1 MVTIEVACR
10 HCNETQPVRKHG
22 KGRGGYP
29 RYYCNDCKRTFQL
42 SYLYRAHQPGMK
54 EKIIEMASQGAGI
67 RHTSR
72 TLKVGLNTVMRY
84 LKQQNRLAE
93 LI

>member
-10 HCNETQPVRKHG
+10 YCKEPKPVRKHG
-22 KGRGGYP
+22 KARGGYP
-29 RYYCNDCKRTFQL
+29 RYYCHDCKRTFQL

-54 EKIIEMASQGAGI
+54 EKIIEMASQGAGKRYI
-67 RHTSR
+67 SR

-84 LKQQNRLAE
+84 LKLVK
-93 LI
+93 